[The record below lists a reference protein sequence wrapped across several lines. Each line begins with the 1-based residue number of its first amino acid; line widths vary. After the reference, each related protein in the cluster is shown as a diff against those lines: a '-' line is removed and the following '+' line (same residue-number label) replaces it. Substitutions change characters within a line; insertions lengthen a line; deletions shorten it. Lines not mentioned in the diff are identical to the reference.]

1 MPSLCLYF
9 QVHQP
14 FRLTRYSYFDI
25 GSEKEYFD
33 TPLNRAV
40 MERVAARCYLPTN
53 KQLLRLIERY
63 GGEFKVAFSITG
75 TAIEQMRLWAPEALE
90 SFRELA
96 ATGCVDFLG
105 ETFYH
110 SLAILYDAREW
121 ETQVRLHSAM
131 IEREFG
137 VRPSVFRHTEL
148 LFDNGLGKAVERLG
162 FSGVVAEGVDDVL
175 GWRSPNFVYS
185 TPDSSAKVLLRN
197 HKLSDAI
204 GFKFN
209 SCQERGGARLTAR
222 EYASWI
228 HSVTGNADVVGVF
241 LDYETFGEHL
251 DESTGIFDFLSALPV
266 SVLAHPDWRF
276 STPSEAVKVSA
287 APTELS
293 FGRLSSWADVARD
306 DSAWRGNEMQRGS
319 LERLYATESMT
330 WWERLDGTTR
340 AKAQELWRRLQTSD
354 HFYYMST
361 KRSGDGVVHQYFSP
375 FESPYDAF
383 VSFANVMKD
392 FEARLAIR
400 GGESGRIPEWLDG
413 LQEVS
418 GA

>member
-1 MPSLCLYF
+1 
-9 QVHQP
+9 
-14 FRLTRYSYFDI
+14 
-25 GSEKEYFD
+25 
-33 TPLNRAV
+33 

-53 KQLLRLIERY
+53 KHLLRLIERY

-75 TAIEQMRLWAPEALE
+75 TAIEQMRLWAPKALE

-110 SLAILYDAREW
+110 SLAVLYDAREW

-148 LFDNGLGKAVERLG
+148 LFDDGLGKAVERLG

-175 GWRSPNFVYS
+175 GWRSPNFVYR

-209 SCQERGGARLTAR
+209 SNQERGGARLTAR
-222 EYASWI
+222 DYASWI

-266 SVLAHPDWRF
+266 SVLAHSDWRF
-276 STPSEAVKVSA
+276 STPSEAVKASA
-287 APTELS
+287 APAELS

-319 LERLYATESMT
+319 LERVYATESMT
-330 WWERLDGTTR
+330 WWERLDGATR

-400 GGESGRIPEWLDG
+400 GGNSGRIPEWLDG

-418 GA
+418 GV